1 MFKKAEKTYL
11 CLNELKIGYFL
22 VFLFL
27 GLCSCQS
34 VTDFS
39 QLDTSQ
45 IDNTKVTLNPGT
57 KCPDTPSGSLTNPQM
72 IDIDKQAVQKTGKIS
87 SDDDIGFLFEGQKG
101 QKLSYSYNDRLC
113 VWIYTPDNK
122 LLSGVEL
129 PVSGNYAV
137 HLASLEGTTTFEIEI
152 KLSEP
157 INNKKVT
164 SNSEKKCPDIP
175 PGNLTNPQMI
185 DIDRQAVQKTGKI
198 SSDDDIEF
206 LFKGKK
212 GQKLSYRYND
222 QLCVWIYTPDK
233 KLLSGVELPMNGN
246 YTVHLASLKG
256 TTTFE
261 IEMKLSEPNTET
273 IPNTKT
279 TKVIGKKCDEPLD
292 DSYNVKANGLNLVD
306 CFQTN
311 SNQIFIYKKK
321 GKLYYH
327 GIQKTGNNDSIF
339 LPANQYGEGYIAINK
354 TYKYIINNS
363 HLSVYKGKN
372 LLKKQPVIQ

>member
-1 MFKKAEKTYL
+1 MFKKAEKIYL
-11 CLNELKIGYFL
+11 CLKELKIGYFL

-34 VTDFS
+34 LSDISLSDIS
-39 QLDTSQ
+39 QSDTSQ
-45 IDNTKVTLNPGT
+45 IDNTKVTLNPDT

-72 IDIDKQAVQKTGKIS
+72 IDIDGQAVEKTGKIS
-87 SDDDIGFLFEGQKG
+87 SDDDIGFLFKGQKG
-101 QKLSYSYNDRLC
+101 QKLSYS
-113 VWIYTPDNK
+113 
-122 LLSGVEL
+122 
-129 PVSGNYAV
+129 
-137 HLASLEGTTTFEIEI
+137 
-152 KLSEP
+152 
-157 INNKKVT
+157 
-164 SNSEKKCPDIP
+164 
-175 PGNLTNPQMI
+175 
-185 DIDRQAVQKTGKI
+185 
-198 SSDDDIEF
+198 
-206 LFKGKK
+206 
-212 GQKLSYRYND
+212 YND

-233 KLLSGVELPMNGN
+233 KLLSGVELPVNGN
-246 YTVHLASLKG
+246 YAVYLASLKG

-273 IPNTKT
+273 IPNTET
-279 TKVIGKKCDEPLD
+279 TKVIDKQCDEPLD

-327 GIQKTGNNDSIF
+327 GIQKTGNHDSIF
-339 LPANQYGEGYIAINK
+339 LSANQYGEGYVAINK

-363 HLSVYKGKN
+363 HLSVYKGEN